1 MGNIT
6 LPRDNNNNVYLV
18 PLMGDNQSL
27 DGSSAA
33 AASTVISA
41 TEESV
46 VMLSSADTIY
56 YLIGTNPTA
65 DAEDIILPAGWI
77 HLRIPAN
84 HKVSVFGGKASLT
97 VVH

>member
-6 LPRDNNNNVYLV
+6 LPRDNNNSTYPV

-33 AASTVISA
+33 VASTVISA

-56 YLIGTNPTA
+56 YLIGATPVA
-65 DAEDIILPAGWI
+65 DDEDIILPGGWI
-77 HLRIPAN
+77 HLRIPAG

-97 VVH
+97 RVQ

>member
-6 LPRDNNNNVYLV
+6 LPRDNNNSTYPV

-33 AASTVISA
+33 VASSVISA
-41 TEESV
+41 TDESV
-46 VMLSSADTIY
+46 VRLASADTIY
-56 YLIGTNPTA
+56 FLIGATPVA
-65 DAEDIILPAGWI
+65 DDEDIILPGGDI
-77 HLRIPAN
+77 DLRIPAG

-97 VVH
+97 VLH

>member
-6 LPRDNNNNVYLV
+6 LPRDNNNNVYPV
-18 PLMGDNQSL
+18 PLMGDNQHL

-33 AASTVISA
+33 AASAVISA
-41 TEESV
+41 TEETV
-46 VMLSSADTIY
+46 VRLASADTIY
-56 YLIGTNPTA
+56 FLIGASPVA
-65 DAEDIILPAGWI
+65 DAEDIILPGGDIA
-77 HLRIPAN
+77 LRIPAG

>member
-6 LPRDNNNNVYLV
+6 LPRDNNNNVYPV
-18 PLMGDNQSL
+18 PLMGDNQHL

-56 YLIGTNPTA
+56 YLIDTNPTA
-65 DAEDIILPAGWI
+65 DAEDIILPGGWI
-77 HLRIPAN
+77 HLRIPAGQ
-84 HKVSVFGGKASLT
+84 KVSVFGGKASLT
-97 VVH
+97 VVQ

>member
-6 LPRDNNNNVYLV
+6 LPRDNNNSTYPV

-33 AASTVISA
+33 VASTVISA

-56 YLIGTNPTA
+56 YLIGATPVA
-65 DAEDIILPAGWI
+65 DDEDIILPGGWI
-77 HLRIPAN
+77 HLRIPAGQ
-84 HKVSVFGGKASLT
+84 KVSVFGGKASLT